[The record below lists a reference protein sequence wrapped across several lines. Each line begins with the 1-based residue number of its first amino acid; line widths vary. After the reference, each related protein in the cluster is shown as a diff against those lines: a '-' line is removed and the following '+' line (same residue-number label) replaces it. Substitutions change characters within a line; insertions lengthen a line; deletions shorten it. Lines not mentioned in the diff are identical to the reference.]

1 MGLRYRVPFKDSMN
15 ESYEVRIYR
24 EGYTGEPTE
33 LVGAPS
39 CFVVSLSDDDFIYTP
54 IRTSSA
60 TLRVIDSELLLDLYS
75 INNQYAPVKLYKNDV
90 LEWSGYIKPEQFTQ
104 PYVPYPQSISI
115 DCVSPIS
122 TLENIEYKQKNET
135 GYIHLFELLQYLIES
150 ANGGYS
156 GIYMPPVY
164 GEDGNALQKILLAES
179 NFTESEMNMFEV
191 LESVCKFLNWT
202 LFDVKGTL
210 FFVDSDWKGE
220 YRLYDGTLDTFATAG
235 MKEASL
241 ADIGYNGSDSNTLD
255 IVPGFNKAT
264 VKSINNVFDKVIE
277 EEMFDI
283 LEIVQTWTY
292 NGGDYDGARR
302 IIRKFKKPIRR
313 VMYYY
318 DHHMNPLTFDEAKEL
333 DMNTDVVG
341 SVEMAENSYT
351 VEEKDGQIVPAVKE
365 YTWNDL
371 IKVRL
376 DKYSYVLN
384 AGDDKYK
391 AFTVKGVNSIWKD
404 GAFGVNMQ
412 LMYFSD
418 PEFVTV
424 AQTIVDTYFYFMLR
438 IGENYWNGTSWV
450 NSYSLFR
457 IRYNVNT
464 GRGYQ
469 PIESNINA
477 DMPYRG
483 LTGYV
488 VELPSD
494 KVLIGDL
501 EFTMFLNDPAAGT
514 ISGYIIKGL
523 ELDYAKK
530 ENVNTTGEDGD
541 RVYENIVNE
550 NYMSECDEIEF
561 EIGSY
566 NEDGATY
573 SKALLDGDFLTDN
586 LYSSVVGENIRPE
599 ELMIRRIVNRYGET
613 KIKLTEAIQM
623 SGDVTPITHIKER
636 TQPGKVFRMTSGEWD
651 YEQNRLTIQMQ
662 EDAE

>member
-1 MGLRYRVPFKDSMN
+1 MGLRYTVKFKDSKN

-39 CFVVSLSDDDFIYTP
+39 CFVVSLSDDDFVYTP

-75 INNQYAPVKLYKNDV
+75 INNQYAAVKLYKNGL

-115 DCVSPIS
+115 DCISSIS
-122 TLENIEYKQKNET
+122 TLENIEYKQKNEN
-135 GYIHLFELLQYLIES
+135 GYIHLFELIQYLIES

-164 GEDGNALQKILLAES
+164 GEDGNALQNILLAES
-179 NFTESEMNMFEV
+179 NFTEGEMNMLEVFEH
-191 LESVCKFLNWT
+191 VCKFLNWT
-202 LFDVKGTL
+202 IFDIKGFL

-220 YRLYDGTLDTFATAG
+220 YRLYDGFLGTHTMTRIN
-235 MKEASL
+235 EVPV
-241 ADIGYNGSDSNTLD
+241 ADVGYNGSDSNTLD
-255 IVPGFNKAT
+255 IVPGYNKAK

-292 NGGDYDGARR
+292 NGGNEDGARR
-302 IIRKFKKPIRR
+302 IIRKFKKPERW

-318 DHHMNPLTFDEAKEL
+318 DHNMNPLTFDEAKEL

-341 SVEMAENSYT
+341 CVEMTENSYT
-351 VEEKDGQIVPAVKE
+351 VEEQDGQYVPAVKE

-371 IKVRL
+371 LKVRL
-376 DKYSYVLN
+376 DRYSYVLN

-418 PEFVTV
+418 PEFTTV
-424 AQTIVDTYFYFMLR
+424 AQTIVDTYLYFMLR
-438 IGENYWNGTSWV
+438 IGKNYWNGTSWV
-450 NSYSLFR
+450 ENYSLFR

-469 PIESNINA
+469 PIESNLNA

-483 LTGYV
+483 LTGHV

-501 EFTMFLNDPAAGT
+501 EFTMFMNDPAAGT
-514 ISGYIIKGL
+514 ISGYIIKGM
-523 ELDYAKK
+523 ELDYVKK
-530 ENVNTTGEDGD
+530 DGVNTTGQDGD

-550 NYMSECDEIEF
+550 AYMSECDEIEF
-561 EIGSY
+561 EVGSY

-573 SKALLDGDFLTDN
+573 SKALLGGDFLTNN
-586 LYSSVVGENIRPE
+586 LYCAVVDEHIRPE
-599 ELMIRRIVNRYGET
+599 ELLIRRIVNRYGET
-613 KIKLTEAIQM
+613 KIKLTEALCMTDEI
-623 SGDVTPITHIKER
+623 TPISVLKEK
-636 TQPGKVFRMTSGEWD
+636 TIEEKNFRMTSGEWD
-651 YEQNRLTIQMQ
+651 YERNRLIIQMQ
-662 EDAE
+662 EDV

>member
-1 MGLRYRVPFKDSMN
+1 MGLRYTVKFKDSKN

-39 CFVVSLSDDDFIYTP
+39 CFVVSLSDDDFVYTP

-75 INNQYAPVKLYKNDV
+75 INNQYAAVKLYKNGL
-90 LEWSGYIKPEQFTQ
+90 LEWSGYIKAEQFTQ

-115 DCVSPIS
+115 DCISSIS
-122 TLENIEYKQKNET
+122 TLENIEYKQKNEN
-135 GYIHLFELLQYLIES
+135 GYIHLFELIQYLIES

-164 GEDGNALQKILLAES
+164 GEDGNALQNILLAES
-179 NFTESEMNMFEV
+179 NFTDGEMNMLEV
-191 LESVCKFLNWT
+191 LEHVCKFLNWT
-202 LFDVKGTL
+202 IFDIKGFL

-220 YRLYDGTLDTFATAG
+220 YRLYDGFLDTHT
-235 MKEASL
+235 MTRINEVSIS
-241 ADIGYNGSDSNTLD
+241 DVGYNGSESNTLD
-255 IVPGFNKAT
+255 IVPGYNKAK

-292 NGGDYDGARR
+292 NGGNKDGARR
-302 IIRKFKKPIRR
+302 IIRKFKKPERW

-318 DHHMNPLTFDEAKEL
+318 DHNMNPLTFDEAKEL

-341 SVEMAENSYT
+341 CVEMTENSYT
-351 VEEKDGQIVPAVKE
+351 VEEQDGQYVPAVKE

-371 IKVRL
+371 LKVRL
-376 DKYSYVLN
+376 DRYNYVLN

-418 PEFVTV
+418 PEFTTV
-424 AQTIVDTYFYFMLR
+424 AQTLVDTYLYFMLR
-438 IGENYWNGTSWV
+438 IGKNYWNGTSWV
-450 NSYSLFR
+450 ENYSLFK

-469 PIESNINA
+469 PIESNLNA

-483 LTGYV
+483 LTGHV

-501 EFTMFLNDPAAGT
+501 EFTMFMNDPAAGT
-514 ISGYIIKGL
+514 ISGYIIKGM
-523 ELDYAKK
+523 ELDYVKK
-530 ENVNTTGEDGD
+530 DGVNTTGQDGD

-550 NYMSECDEIEF
+550 AYMSECDEIEF
-561 EIGSY
+561 EVGSY

-573 SKALLDGDFLTDN
+573 SKALLGGDFLTNN
-586 LYSSVVGENIRPE
+586 LYCAVVDEHIRPE
-599 ELMIRRIVNRYGET
+599 ELLIRRIVNRYGET
-613 KIKLTEAIQM
+613 KIKLTEALCMTDEI
-623 SGDVTPITHIKER
+623 TPISVLKEK
-636 TQPGKVFRMTSGEWD
+636 TIEEKNFRMTSGEWD
-651 YEQNRLTIQMQ
+651 YERNRLIIQMQ
-662 EDAE
+662 EDV